1 MILEVQIQIFG
12 ARALAHTCHGFH
24 FQKIPGA
31 HILIFFDENWHGAS
45 FYIKE
50 QTQKYKYEIILLKCT
65 ILDPWKS
72 SFLVVEENTPQ
83 KKCMRISALIQL

>member
-50 QTQKYKYEIILLKCT
+50 QTQKYK
-65 ILDPWKS
+65 
-72 SFLVVEENTPQ
+72 FEN
-83 KKCMRISALIQL
+83 